1 MQTLKSE
8 ITGGQYHVGDNLPS
22 EKMLASR
29 FKLGNISVRK
39 GLEQLVEEGFIEKIP
54 KVGNRVKS
62 TRSRRVKLRISCI
75 PVTWRN
81 CDLKRLLDMFQ
92 HKYSWISVEV
102 TDFVRASD
110 SELSRSDVLIIGELH
125 FRQIVENGLAHR
137 FKPLTPNADVLPLL
151 TSQYMHEDQ
160 LFFKP
165 IVYSPIVLLYNKAH
179 FRECGLAEPDGS
191 WTWDDLIRTGE
202 LLSEV
207 EGRYG
212 FHFHVPD
219 INRWPLFLL
228 QSGERFEWKGD
239 TLNPLKGTAL
249 LESIKLLKRIML
261 NQKLFP
267 SYLSEGNRDIVKPF
281 VEGKLSMTLL

>member
-1 MQTLKSE
+1 
-8 ITGGQYHVGDNLPS
+8 
-22 EKMLASR
+22 
-29 FKLGNISVRK
+29 
-39 GLEQLVEEGFIEKIP
+39 
-54 KVGNRVKS
+54 
-62 TRSRRVKLRISCI
+62 
-75 PVTWRN
+75 
-81 CDLKRLLDMFQ
+81 
-92 HKYSWISVEV
+92 
-102 TDFVRASD
+102 
-110 SELSRSDVLIIGELH
+110 
-125 FRQIVENGLAHR
+125 
-137 FKPLTPNADVLPLL
+137 
-151 TSQYMHEDQ
+151 MHEDQ

-281 VEGKLSMTLL
+281 VEGKLSMTLLSYMGLNMFAQENIEYDIAPVPFIHEPRSLMISSAVGINAASPHMEEAELFVQFLTEELAQKTIQQYTTSIPSLRSLSPSDELTGLNRPARYGLYREMLFSLRTHMDLNLTSKQLPTVFLQLKQYFANMIDEDELCEAIARALSKK